1 MISLRGEASQQESP
15 VNPRVWL
22 RTANPS
28 AACVYELD
36 PLRDR
41 RWPSFLQR
49 HAHASIFHHVDWL
62 NALSRTYGYEP
73 VVFTSTRQ
81 GVALE
86 NGLLFCRIRS
96 WVTGNRIVS
105 LPFSDYCAPL
115 CDPQNEFDSLISPL
129 LTPKFP
135 EEWKYLEVRPL
146 NESFRDGVQRLGF
159 KSAGNYILH
168 RVDLEPATEEI
179 FRRLDKD
186 SVRRRVRHA
195 ERVGV
200 AEVCG
205 KSQALLKDFFQL
217 MVRTRARHNLPPQP
231 YAWFR
236 NLLDCMREA
245 ADLRLAYLNDIPV
258 AGVLVLHFKDTSYYK
273 YGCSDE
279 RFHKFGGMPFL
290 LWRAILKAKSLGSR
304 TFDLGR
310 TANHNLA
317 LIAFK
322 NHWTP
327 TRESLT
333 YWRFPPQRSANLTS
347 DWKLM
352 AVKRACAHMP
362 QHVLIAAGS
371 MLYRHIG

>member
-1 MISLRGEASQQESP
+1 
-15 VNPRVWL
+15 
-22 RTANPS
+22 
-28 AACVYELD
+28 
-36 PLRDR
+36 
-41 RWPSFLQR
+41 
-49 HAHASIFHHVDWL
+49 
-62 NALSRTYGYEP
+62 
-73 VVFTSTRQ
+73 
-81 GVALE
+81 
-86 NGLLFCRIRS
+86 
-96 WVTGNRIVS
+96 
-105 LPFSDYCAPL
+105 
-115 CDPQNEFDSLISPL
+115 
-129 LTPKFP
+129 
-135 EEWKYLEVRPL
+135 
-146 NESFRDGVQRLGF
+146 VQRLGF

-205 KSQALLKDFFQL
+205 KSPALLKDFFQL

-236 NLLDCMREA
+236 NLLDCMGEA

-310 TANHNLA
+310 TANDNLA
-317 LIAFK
+317 LLAFK

-333 YWRFPPQRSANLTS
+333 YWKFPPQRSANLMS
-347 DWKLM
+347 DWKLI
-352 AVKRACAHMP
+352 AVKRVCAHMP
-362 QHVLIAAGS
+362 QHVLTAAWS